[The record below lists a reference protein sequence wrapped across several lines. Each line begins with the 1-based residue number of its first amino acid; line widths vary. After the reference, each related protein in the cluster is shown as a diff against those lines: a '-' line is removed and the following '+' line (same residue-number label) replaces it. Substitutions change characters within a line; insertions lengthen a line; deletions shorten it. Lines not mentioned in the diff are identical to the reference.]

1 MISINNHTKLTF
13 MRIIVILWVAQLIWL
28 GWHFMPEAVDLGCRL
43 ATCRVGEAVR
53 REESF
58 YSWLE
63 KLKTVLPPKSAFIFV
78 DCYEAGKDIEAGYIL
93 YPRKLDTMNPA
104 ATPTA
109 LFEEIKEQG
118 AEYLILRECNLYPH
132 WQFLFEPDNPVFH
145 RVEISGPG
153 MVFKVDLQK
162 LTGGFYD

>member
-1 MISINNHTKLTF
+1 MTEISNHTKTYLL
-13 MRIIVILWVAQLIWL
+13 RIIVALWVVQLVWL
-28 GWHFMPEAVDLGCRL
+28 GWHFAPEAADLGCRL

-58 YSWLE
+58 YVWLE
-63 KLKTVLPPKSAFIFV
+63 KVKTLMPPASTFIFV

-93 YPRKLDTMNPA
+93 YPRKIVTMNPM

-109 LFEEIKEQG
+109 LFEEIKEEG
-118 AEYLILRECNLYPH
+118 AEYLILRECNLYPQ
-132 WQFLFEPDNPVFH
+132 WQFLFQPDNPVFH
-145 RVEISGPG
+145 RVAVPGPG
-153 MVFKVDLQK
+153 LVFKVDLQK